1 MDNEIYISHHGIKG
15 MRWGVRR
22 YQNPDGT
29 LTDAGKRNQIKKQ
42 RREDIKNRSLLSEEE
57 LKTKLN
63 RIEKENR
70 FEAATSRNV
79 NSGRNEVKKFLSNNG
94 KTILGSLITATAM
107 VTAQVVISKVLGGD
121 IGTAITGKS
130 LPKKVAKTV
139 KKTKSL
145 PKIGF

>member
-1 MDNEIYISHHGIKG
+1 MDNEIYISHHGVKG
-15 MRWGVRR
+15 QRWGVRR

-29 LTDAGKRNQIKKQ
+29 LTDAGKRKQIKKQ

-57 LKTKLN
+57 LKAKLN

-70 FEAATSRNV
+70 FEAAVSRNV

-94 KTILGSLITATAM
+94 KTILGSLITASAM
-107 VTAQVVISKVLGGD
+107 VGAQIVISKVLGENMGK
-121 IGTAITGKS
+121 AIVGKS
-130 LPKKVAKTV
+130 IPTV
-139 KKTKSL
+139 TKAIKKTKNL